1 MMGNLDPA
9 QVKNMMK
16 RMGIK
21 SDEIEAEEVVIK
33 CKDKNIVISNPSVL
47 AINMQGA
54 TTFQIGGN
62 VREEMAEKAQI
73 TQDDIDM
80 VKEQTGVLDEDLIR
94 KTLEETNGDIA
105 EAIIKLKG

>member
-21 SDEIEAEEVVIK
+21 SDEIDAQEVVIK
-33 CKDKNIVISNPSVL
+33 CKDRNIVISNPSVL

-62 VREEMAEKAQI
+62 VREEPSEKAEI
-73 TQDDIDM
+73 TQDDIDLI
-80 VKEQTGVLDEDLIR
+80 KEQTGVSDEALIR
-94 KTLEETNGDIA
+94 KTLDETNGDIA
-105 EAIIKLKG
+105 EAIMKLKK